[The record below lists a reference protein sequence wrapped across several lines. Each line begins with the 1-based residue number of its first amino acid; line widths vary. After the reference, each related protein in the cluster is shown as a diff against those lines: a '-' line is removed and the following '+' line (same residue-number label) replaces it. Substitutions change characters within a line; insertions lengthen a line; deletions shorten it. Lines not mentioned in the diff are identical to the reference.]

1 MYILPQK
8 QSTKVCY
15 GVNNRRRGD
24 VVLCN
29 AAHLA
34 STDTLFQLV
43 DADLGDMS
51 QQVIQL
57 RIVAVVLINLGRFHG
72 VSYWALSMTVVSF
85 TLCLRAGVDAVSPI
99 VIILGLYI
107 RSV

>member
-1 MYILPQK
+1 MCCYVMHME
-8 QSTKVCY
+8 ST
-15 GVNNRRRGD
+15 
-24 VVLCN
+24 
-29 AAHLA
+29 AHLA

-43 DADLGDMS
+43 DTDLGDMS

-85 TLCLRAGVDAVSPI
+85 DLVFTS
-99 VIILGLYI
+99 
-107 RSV
+107 